1 MATYKEIK
9 GVTVQTLDEDPVLP
23 GGSWGSGGS
32 LPQNQRQ
39 FAGFGTQTA
48 AIVAGGNTPNPK
60 TGNSYTYDGA
70 SWSEVAELNTAR
82 FALGFSTNAP
92 QSSGIVFGGQHPQV
106 ANAEVWNGSSWTEV
120 NDLNTTRSKLG
131 SAGASSTS
139 ALAFGGTQDPGDQA
153 TTELWNGST
162 WTEVNDLNTAR
173 YNPYRTGIAT
183 AALAAGGANP
193 NNVANVESWN
203 GSSWTE
209 TTDIPVAASSGGA
222 AGLYT
227 NSIIFGGASATANLA
242 TTLSWDGSAWTELS
256 AMSTARQEMAQA
268 GGSSGADTALAVAG
282 YTSTEVSTVEEWST
296 PPATQAKL
304 REGMIF
310 LSAGQSLKGFGR
322 AGGVPSATW
331 ASGGSLNAARYRM
344 SGAGGG
350 ATVSASMLCG
360 GYKPSSAPPN
370 DYFDNTEI
378 YNGTSFT
385 EVNNLNE
392 AGSSAA
398 GFGSSTS
405 AIMAGGGGGTRSST
419 EVESWDGT
427 NWTEVSELNAGR
439 SQFNGA
445 GLSETAGIV
454 MGGHPGKSSATESWN
469 GSAWTEVNNLNT
481 ARDEFGSAGSQTSA
495 AIFGGNPPGN
505 GTDAHEQWDGTSWT
519 EAAEINTAVIAPS
532 GSGAANSL
540 MLKIGGA
547 VASNVNQTKTEVW
560 NGSSWTEIADLS
572 LSRSYVHAAPGTAA
586 SCILAG
592 GATTPPS
599 GSPATYGL
607 DTNEEFEADNALST
621 VTVS

>member
-9 GVTVQTLDEDPVLP
+9 GVTIQTLDEDPVLP

-106 ANAEVWNGSSWTEV
+106 ANAETWNGSSWTEV
-120 NDLNTTRSKLG
+120 ADLNTTRSKLG
-131 SAGASSTS
+131 GAGASATS

-173 YNPYRTGIAT
+173 YNPYKTGIAT

-193 NNVANVESWN
+193 NVTANVESWN

-227 NSIIFGGASATANLA
+227 NSIIFGGASNTANLA

-256 AMSTARQEMAQA
+256 AMSTARQELAQA

-304 REGMIF
+304 REGMLF
-310 LSAGQSLKGFGR
+310 LSGGTSLKGFGR
-322 AGGVPSATW
+322 AAGIPAGAF
-331 ASGGSLNAARYRM
+331 ASGGSLNTARRDSAGFGLTQNAALI
-344 SGAGGG
+344 
-350 ATVSASMLCG
+350 ATG
-360 GYKPSSAPPN
+360 N
-370 DYFDNTEI
+370 DSPQTVNVETYD
-378 YNGTSFT
+378 GTSFT
-385 EVNNLNE
+385 EVSNVNASRN
-392 AGSSAA
+392 
-398 GFGSSTS
+398 FVT
-405 AIMAGGGGGTRSST
+405 GGGTQTAGMIYGGSESPSPART
-419 EVESWDGT
+419 AIVEEWDGT
-427 NWTEVSELNAGR
+427 SWTEIADVNTGR
-439 SQFNGA
+439 YGGA
-445 GLSETAGIV
+445 GS
-454 MGGHPGKSSATESWN
+454 KSGSPTNQLFFCGNRAPNNNSGYTESWN
-469 GSAWTEVNNLNT
+469 GTAWTELTDASTNRRLTGGV
-481 ARDEFGSAGSQTSA
+481 GSGSTDA
-495 AIFGGNPPGN
+495 LVFGGDSNPSPYTAN
-505 GTDAHEQWDGTSWT
+505 TEQWDGTSWT
-519 EAAEINTAVIAPS
+519 EKNNLNAVKRFTAGSAGNTSSALCMGGEENP
-532 GSGAANSL
+532 GDTAN
-540 MLKIGGA
+540 
-547 VASNVNQTKTEVW
+547 NEFW
-560 NGSSWTEIADLS
+560 NGTSWTELNNLS
-572 LSRSYVHAAPGTAA
+572 AVTAHNAGAGSSALAISMGRGT
-586 SCILAG
+586 
-592 GATTPPS
+592 
-599 GSPATYGL
+599 GST
-607 DTNEEFEADNALST
+607 DTEEFTADATLST